1 MKVEIPLMLRAKLG
15 EPPFY
20 NGIFTDFAPTL
31 HRLWYGGR
39 ALSLHRLRK
48 RYDNLCLVRPDSLPL
63 L

>member
-31 HRLWYGGR
+31 VRRHIGGTTEE
-39 ALSLHRLRK
+39 LRK
-48 RYDNLCLVRPDSLPL
+48 IFGSKSIGGFLTEKI
-63 L
+63 

>member
-31 HRLWYGGR
+31 HRLCTDFGTEAHRRNNGGT
-39 ALSLHRLRK
+39 SEDLRK
-48 RYDNLCLVRPDSLPL
+48 
-63 L
+63 